1 MRSLYNGAPALNMT
15 NLESFVALALEG
27 SRQVDALVVAAPVLD
42 GTLVNVATNIWKDR
56 QINGRQTDE

>member
-1 MRSLYNGAPALNMT
+1 MT
-15 NLESFVALALEG
+15 NLESFVALAPEG